1 VQAAFPPCL
10 AVESVMSDT
19 EVPKYG
25 TDPEI
30 TAVSD
35 RLMVLIGQVVVE
47 EVEKAQS
54 EGKNLLAWQFGSLDA
69 MTKHLSHA
77 LAGCVTLLRGQNLN
91 PKDFVIFRR
100 RVYRQLRPAV
110 LALMNTELAKTGVK
124 RDIPWPSEEE
134 RAGHA

>member
-1 VQAAFPPCL
+1 
-10 AVESVMSDT
+10 MSDK
-19 EVPKYG
+19 ELPKYG

-47 EVEKAQS
+47 EVEKAQA

-77 LAGCVTLLRGQNLN
+77 LAGCVTLLRGQQLN
-91 PKDFVIFRR
+91 PKDFVVFRR
-100 RVYRQLRPAV
+100 RVFQQIRPAV
-110 LALMNTELAKTGVK
+110 LALLNGELAKAGVK
-124 RDIPWPSEEE
+124 RDVSWPSEE

>member
-1 VQAAFPPCL
+1 
-10 AVESVMSDT
+10 
-19 EVPKYG
+19 
-25 TDPEI
+25 
-30 TAVSD
+30 
-35 RLMVLIGQVVVE
+35 
-47 EVEKAQS
+47 
-54 EGKNLLAWQFGSLDA
+54 
-69 MTKHLSHA
+69 
-77 LAGCVTLLRGQNLN
+77 LN